1 METQN
6 DYKELLALFNAHNV
20 DYMIVGAFALAYH
33 GSPRY
38 TGDLDILIRPD
49 AENGQRILRALDS
62 FGFGSLGLVVTDFTA
77 LDKVVQLGVPP
88 VRVDI
93 ITSLT
98 GVSWEAAAA
107 GRVKGNFGDI
117 PVYFIGKREFLRN
130 KKALGRKKDL
140 ADVEA
145 IEDGLI
151 KE

>member
-107 GRVKGNFGDI
+107 GRVTGKFWRHPGLFYREEGVPSQQKG
-117 PVYFIGKREFLRN
+117 IGAEE
-130 KKALGRKKDL
+130 GS
-140 ADVEA
+140 
-145 IEDGLI
+145 G
-151 KE
+151 